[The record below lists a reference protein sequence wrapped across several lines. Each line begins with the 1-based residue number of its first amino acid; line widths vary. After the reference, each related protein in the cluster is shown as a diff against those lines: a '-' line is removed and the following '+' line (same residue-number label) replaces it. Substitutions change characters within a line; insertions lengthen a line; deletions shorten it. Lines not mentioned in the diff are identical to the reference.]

1 MDIKRLVETILKD
14 GKLSQV
20 EFEHLKQTIAADGK
34 ITPEENEQ
42 IDVILDKIN
51 SGQIIVE

>member
-1 MDIKRLVETILKD
+1 MDIKRLVETILED

-42 IDVILDKIN
+42 IDVILDKID